1 MLEKYEGFILINKD
15 FGITSNGVINEVK
28 KKLGKVKI
36 GHTGTLDPNTT
47 GLLVLAI
54 GKATKFIPEITKDSH
69 KTYIA
74 TMKYGLQTT
83 TGDITGEII
92 KQDIPNISNDQ
103 IIKTF
108 DNFPREYRQVPP
120 AFSAKKI
127 NGKRAY
133 DLARDNPNINM
144 NSKAKKVTIYDLK
157 ILNIN
162 DFEVEFKVEVSK
174 GTYIRSLIEDLA
186 QADRNI
192 ATMTKLCRT
201 HTDGFDVKDSYKIT
215 DELFLINL
223 EDYIKKKYPSCVI
236 SNKKVVNLIKNGAI
250 ISDPNITY
258 KFEQCLKDKVIA
270 IYEDENLL
278 ALYEKDGDSYKPYIM
293 L

>member
-1 MLEKYEGFILINKD
+1 MIKKNDGFILINKD
-15 FGITSNGVINEVK
+15 SGITSNGVINEIK
-28 KKLGKVKI
+28 KKIGIKKI
-36 GHTGTLDPNTT
+36 GHSGTLDPNTT
-47 GLLVLAI
+47 GLLVLAV

-83 TGDITGEII
+83 TGDIMGEIV
-92 KQDIPNISNDQ
+92 KQETPNITNEQ
-103 IIKTF
+103 IIETF
-108 DNFPREYRQVPP
+108 DIFPREYYQVPP

-133 DLARDNPNINM
+133 DLARDNPNLNM
-144 NSKAKKVTIYDLK
+144 NSKVKKIKIYDLK
-157 ILNIN
+157 ILNIV

-174 GTYIRSLIEDLA
+174 GTYVRSLIEDIA
-186 QADRNI
+186 QKDNNI

-201 HTDGFDVKDSYKIT
+201 QTDGFDIKDSHRIT
-215 DELFLINL
+215 DDLYFINL
-223 EDYIKKKYPSCVI
+223 EDYIYDKYPSCYIDNDKAVR
-236 SNKKVVNLIKNGAI
+236 LIKNGAI
-250 ISDPNITY
+250 ISDPNIKD
-258 KFEQCLKDKVIA
+258 KFELCLRDKIIA
-270 IYEDENLL
+270 IYGDDKLL